1 MFFHR
6 HTYNVDKAIVGI
18 ISAIQ
23 DIEKTVSELQDD
35 VAYLIEMLDERA

>member
-6 HTYNVDKAIVGI
+6 HTYNVDKAITNLI
-18 ISAIQ
+18 NIIQ
-23 DIEKTVSELQDD
+23 DIEKSVSELQDD